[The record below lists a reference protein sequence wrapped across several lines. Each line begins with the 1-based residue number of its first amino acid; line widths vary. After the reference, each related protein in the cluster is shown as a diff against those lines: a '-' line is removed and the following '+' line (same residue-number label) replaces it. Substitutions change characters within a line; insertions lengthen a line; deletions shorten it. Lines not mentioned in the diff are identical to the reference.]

1 MNNTPKTR
9 DETGYIVATVILL
22 NCFFFNNNA
31 YVLFGVS
38 AWMLFWG
45 IKTKQLSRENF
56 TTRRA
61 VITGLLLALSTAI
74 AIYIVLK
81 GAPVPVPRP

>member
-1 MNNTPKTR
+1 
-9 DETGYIVATVILL
+9 
-22 NCFFFNNNA
+22 
-31 YVLFGVS
+31 
-38 AWMLFWG
+38 MLFWG
-45 IKTKQLSRENF
+45 IKTKQISRENF

-74 AIYIVLK
+74 AIYIVVK